1 MVDNDLLEQA
11 ILKFGTDYVHDKKN
25 DELMYVCPFCESKI
39 GKIKTDRK
47 LYVNVKF
54 GDYKKS
60 GKFHCFRCGTKGRL
74 GKSKIH
80 IDDTS
85 GVYKELLRMDE
96 YENNVENDEDEDN
109 MFYVKNTFIEDNTI
123 AFNYLKNR
131 GITREHINYYHLRL
145 GVDDLYGRIVIP
157 NQIFGREGVWTDMY
171 QARSYLNQIPKYK
184 NPDGAKKSSVVFNLH
199 NQVKGG
205 DIVIVEGA
213 ITAICG
219 GRNCVGV
226 YGCHPSKHQI
236 KSILEKEPKSIICCL
251 DNDPAG
257 RQGNKELLEK
267 LNQEYRGDL
276 FQVIMPEGIDAAD
289 MGEEEF
295 RKYVDKNKFR
305 YYSSVY
311 SSLMIFDNEN

>member
-1 MVDNDLLEQA
+1 MLDKELLDQA
-11 ILKFGTDYVHDKKN
+11 ISRFGNDYVHDKNN

-47 LYVNVKF
+47 LYVNVKY

-74 GKSKIH
+74 RKSKVSIN
-80 IDDTS
+80 DTT
-85 GVYKELLRMDE
+85 GIYKELLRLGEE
-96 YENNVENDEDEDN
+96 YEEDDSDEEDN
-109 MFYVKNTFIEDNTI
+109 MFFIKKTEILEGTT
-123 AFNYLKNR
+123 AYNYLMKR
-131 GITREHINYYHLRL
+131 GITKEHIDYYNLRL
-145 GVDDLYGRIVIP
+145 GVDDLYGRIIIP
-157 NQIFGREGVWTDMY
+157 NKIFGSRGIWTDMY

-199 NQVKGG
+199 NQMKGG

-219 GRNCVGV
+219 GKNCVGV
-226 YGCHPSKHQI
+226 YGCHPSKQQI
-236 KSILEKEPKSIICCL
+236 RSILDKEPKTITCCL

-257 RQGNKELLEK
+257 RQGNKELLRD

-276 FQVIMPEGIDAAD
+276 FQVLMPEGIDAAD

-295 RKYVDKNKFR
+295 KKYVEKNKIR
-305 YYSSVY
+305 YYSEIY
-311 SSLMIFDNEN
+311 SSLMMFDEN